1 MTLVFPVAVTK
12 RSPTFAASAIGITS
26 KPSIRASNAR
36 TCQEEICRAHYSLK
50 RRLSSPVSAV
60 EEKLGKSIIHRDDWK
75 PQTPLLLHGPQPSDP
90 GCSLFTGPYDSLRKP
105 FSFLICGNRKF
116 STVIN

>member
-1 MTLVFPVAVTK
+1 MEFRRVLF
-12 RSPTFAASAIGITS
+12 RSSHPAKS
-26 KPSIRASNAR
+26 RHHNAL

-60 EEKLGKSIIHRDDWK
+60 KEKLGKSIIHRDDRK
-75 PQTPLLLHGPQPSDP
+75 PQTPLLLQSPQPSDP
-90 GCSLFTGPYDSLRKP
+90 GCSLFTGPYDFLRKP

-116 STVIN
+116 STIIDKDVRIQP